1 MENNNEVSVSEKLNA
16 IVYGELKEL
25 RDTMDYLGAHR
36 IYFGNYGDDLA
47 PTLNLLND
55 DGQYTSW
62 SIRIVEWDSTTDEV
76 KLCGHVYDADFSP
89 DLDGNNGPNGNCYWM
104 NYEDSDFRERLIPG
118 EITAL
123 TKRINEAEYIE
134 GKNTD
139 AKSETSEVWVVKRD
153 ITRDGE
159 VLVGNVFVCASF
171 EKAKD
176 ILKRIVEGTDEN
188 GKGSLYYANR
198 YGWTVATN
206 DPECYE
212 ADKTDDYIN
221 NHESIYISH
230 ENILK

>member
-1 MENNNEVSVSEKLNA
+1 MENKNEVSVSEKLNA

-36 IYFGNYGDDLA
+36 IYFDSFGDNLA

-55 DGQYTSW
+55 DGQYTCW

-89 DLDGNNGPNGNCYWM
+89 DLDGNNGNCYWM

-159 VLVGNVFVCASF
+159 VLVGNVFACASF

-176 ILKRIVEGTDEN
+176 VLKRIVDGTDEN